1 MREVPNLR
9 ITVDKSPLKESA
21 LREWTQ
27 RSYSPIK
34 TSPTPSLMDETS
46 KSDRQSAVL
55 SKLAKKLE
63 RGSYR
68 ANQLS
73 RQSNKFRSLSP
84 INFDGAQII
93 GKPN

>member
-1 MREVPNLR
+1 MGEMPNLR
-9 ITVDKSPLKESA
+9 INVGTSPLKESV
-21 LREWTQ
+21 LKEWTQ

-34 TSPTPSLMDETS
+34 TSPTPSLMDE
-46 KSDRQSAVL
+46 KDRQSVLL

-63 RGSYR
+63 RGTYR

-84 INFDGAQII
+84 INFDGA
-93 GKPN
+93 

>member
-1 MREVPNLR
+1 MREIPNLR

-34 TSPTPSLMDETS
+34 TSPTASLMDESS
-46 KSDRQSAVL
+46 KSDRQTAIL

-73 RQSNKFRSLSP
+73 R
-84 INFDGAQII
+84 
-93 GKPN
+93 